1 MILRSWGHSSGRPG
15 ILKRFLRL
23 FTKKQPSKP
32 SLKDWATKALEA
44 NPPRHL
50 TNSNH
55 TIKVPLIEDF
65 KHIRL
70 PSLSNTI
77 SGNNPSAEQ
86 ASNSEYACS
95 RDSKGNAFNKVFSS
109 YYKLFPLWEAITN
122 YFTFLAIQKITRDTF
137 YQEPIPSDNFPLT
150 YPTFPIYFRN
160 TILTSDETRA
170 AIQVGL
176 ETYRVFNQAINVV
189 SPPIAPLTTALSEP
203 AIVALTTERNTG
215 LNLSSST
222 FTPTTLTLALD
233 FLVTNKILT
242 YDDLETYTIFLRNS
256 TPKDWSANKSSAWF
270 ETLEGNPQRW
280 EVPAGVRQG
289 KINSLDSLFVCNEDP
304 TIVQAE
310 DPDLAEEAGLIEE
323 LTDPD
328 FLVEAQAVP
337 ETEAQVNIKTTHVK
351 PLLRP
356 EPALSHQSFRKLSN
370 K

>member
-1 MILRSWGHSSGRPG
+1 MILRSWGHSSGSPG

-23 FTKKQPSKP
+23 FVKKQPSKP

-50 TNSNH
+50 TNPNH
-55 TIKVPLIEDF
+55 TIKVPLVEDF

-70 PSLSNTI
+70 PSLNNTI
-77 SGNNPSAEQ
+77 SGNDPSAEQ
-86 ASNSEYACS
+86 ASNSEHVCS
-95 RDSKGNAFNKVFSS
+95 SDSKGNAFNKVFSS

-122 YFTFLAIQKITRDTF
+122 YFTFLAIQKITRATF
-137 YQEPIPSDNFPLT
+137 YQEPASSDNFPLT
-150 YPTFPIYFRN
+150 HLTFPIYFRS
-160 TILTSDETRA
+160 TLLTSDETRT

-176 ETYRVFNQAINVV
+176 ETYRIFNQAINVV
-189 SPPIAPLTTALSEP
+189 NPPTVPITTALSEP
-203 AIVALTTERNTG
+203 AIVALTIERNTG
-215 LNLSSST
+215 LNLSPNT

-256 TPKDWSANKSSAWF
+256 TPRDWSSSNWSEWF

-280 EVPAGVRQG
+280 KAPAGVCRG
-289 KINSLDSLFVCNEDP
+289 KINHLDSLVDGDEDP
-304 TIVQAE
+304 TNVSAE
-310 DPDLAEEAGLIEE
+310 DQDLAEEAGLIEE

-328 FLVEAQAVP
+328 FLVEAQPEP
-337 ETEAQVNIKTTHVK
+337 ETEAQVNIKPTSVK
-351 PLLRP
+351 PLHRP
-356 EPALSHQSFRKLSN
+356 ESVSSHQSFRKLSN